1 MAAQGSMFR
10 PPEGL
15 LPHEEVLLVSRK
27 GSLGLSLPFIAWGG
41 GGLLLAIGLSLKG
54 GCTINGVPQ
63 PASVCEQYD
72 PVFAAVGVLAIIGG
86 FWVAFQGIRQRDTK
100 YFVTTFRLVE
110 TRREKIR
117 REIPRTLFRGREFSQ
132 YLEKRVVPVS
142 NRSGSMPDMCTVR
155 LLNPESAD
163 VLMTLKNL
171 PLESVSALEAIGGSI
186 YCPYCGCKNDSKN
199 TVCTQ
204 CGANL

>member
-1 MAAQGSMFR
+1 M
-10 PPEGL
+10 
-15 LPHEEVLLVSRK
+15 
-27 GSLGLSLPFIAWGG
+27 
-41 GGLLLAIGLSLKG
+41 AIGLFSKG

-72 PVFAAVGVLAIIGG
+72 PVFAAIGVLAIIGG

-110 TRREKIR
+110 TRRERIT

-142 NRSGSMPDMCTVR
+142 NRSGAMPDMCTVR
-155 LLNPESAD
+155 LLNPESGD
-163 VLMTLKNL
+163 VIMTLKNL
-171 PLESVSALEAIGGSI
+171 PLESVSALESIGGSI
-186 YCPYCGCKNDSKN
+186 YCTYCGCKNDSIS